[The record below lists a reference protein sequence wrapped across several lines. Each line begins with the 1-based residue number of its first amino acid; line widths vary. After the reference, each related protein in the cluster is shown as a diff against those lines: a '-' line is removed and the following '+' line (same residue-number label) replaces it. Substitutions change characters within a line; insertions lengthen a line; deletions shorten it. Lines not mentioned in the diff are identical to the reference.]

1 VETAVQLAAGPETLN
16 NDSQATMNHERV
28 LIVEDEENERTGL
41 AELITSWGYR
51 TETAR
56 DGAEGLEKVTSWAP
70 SLVITD
76 MKMPRMGGLEL
87 LDKLATDAQTMAVIV
102 VTAQGTIDSA
112 VQAMRMGAYDYIT
125 KPIDTNRLQT
135 ILQNASALL
144 GTRAELEVTRRKLR
158 DAGSLGSLIG
168 SSKKMQEIFHLIEMV
183 APSTASV
190 LITGASGTG
199 KELVARTVHELSPR
213 RNKPFVPINCAAI
226 PETLIESEIF
236 GHEKG
241 AFTGALERRTG
252 CFELAEGGTLLL
264 DEIGEMP
271 VATQA
276 KLLRVLEDS
285 KLRRLGSKVETTVD
299 VRVLAATNKVPEEAV
314 ERGELRNDLYYRLNV
329 FNIHMPPLRE
339 HKEDVPDLVQALL
352 EDMNRKH
359 GRKVAG
365 VSEAVLNAFQNYS
378 WPGNVRE
385 MRNTLERATIVC
397 DGPVVETKHLPPG
410 FGKSSLRSS
419 SEDGDTVHLGVGTTV
434 EEAEK
439 RLILKTLESTN
450 NNKTRAAE
458 ILGISLK
465 TLHNKLKEYGS
476 ATTDPALVR
485 EDS

>member
-1 VETAVQLAAGPETLN
+1 
-16 NDSQATMNHERV
+16 MNVSPMNQEKI

-41 AELITSWGYR
+41 AELVSAWGYR
-51 TETAR
+51 RGTAR
-56 DGAEGLEKVTSWAP
+56 VGAEGLAEVPSWAP
-70 SLVITD
+70 SIVVTD
-76 MKMPRMGGLEL
+76 LKMPGMGGLEL
-87 LDKLATDAQTMAVIV
+87 LERLATDSQTMAVIV

-125 KPIDTNRLQT
+125 KPIDTNRLRT

-144 GTRAELEVTRRKLR
+144 GTKAENEAMRRKLR
-158 DAGSLGSLIG
+158 DAGSLGSLVG
-168 SSKKMQEIFHLIEMV
+168 ASKKMQEIFRLIEMV

-213 RNKPFVPINCAAI
+213 RGKSFIPINCAAI
-226 PETLIESEIF
+226 PETLIESEVF

-276 KLLRVLEDS
+276 KLLRVLEDR

-314 ERGELRNDLYYRLNV
+314 ARGELRNDLYYRLNV

-339 HKEDVPDLVQALL
+339 HKEDVPELVERLL
-352 EDMNRKH
+352 GEMSEKH
-359 GRKVAG
+359 GRKVAV
-365 VSEAVLNAFQNYS
+365 VSEAVLNLFHNYS

-385 MRNTLERATIVC
+385 LRNTLERAVIVC
-397 DGPVVETKHLPPG
+397 DGAVIETRHLPPG
-410 FGKSSLRSS
+410 FGQTTVRTSP
-419 SEDGDTVHLGVGTTV
+419 EDPDAVRLGVGTTV
-434 EEAEK
+434 EEAE
-439 RLILKTLESTN
+439 RLLILKTLAATS

-476 ATTDPALVR
+476 VAADAAIGKD
-485 EDS
+485 E

>member
-1 VETAVQLAAGPETLN
+1 M
-16 NDSQATMNHERV
+16 SQEKV

-41 AELITSWGYR
+41 AELLSSWGYR
-51 TETAR
+51 TETAK
-56 DGAEGLEKVTSWAP
+56 DGAEGLEKVSSWSPAI
-70 SLVITD
+70 VVTD

-87 LDKLATDAQTMAVIV
+87 LEHLASDCQTIAVIV
-102 VTAQGTIDSA
+102 VTAQGTIDNA
-112 VQAMRMGAYDYIT
+112 VQAMRTGAYDYIT
-125 KPIDTNRLQT
+125 KPIDTNRLRT

-144 GTRAELEVTRRKLR
+144 GTRVELEVTRRKLR
-158 DAGSLGSLIG
+158 DTGALGSLIG
-168 SSKKMQEIFHLIEMV
+168 PSKKMQEIFRLIEMV

-271 VATQA
+271 IATQA
-276 KLLRVLEDS
+276 KLLRVLEDH

-299 VRVLAATNKVPEEAV
+299 VRVLAATNKVPEDAV
-314 ERGELRNDLYYRLNV
+314 ARGELRNDLYYRLNV

-339 HKEDVPDLVQALL
+339 HKEDIPELMQTLL
-352 EDMNRKH
+352 ADMSAKH
-359 GRKVAG
+359 GRKVAT
-365 VSEAVLNAFQNYS
+365 VSEAVHNLFHNYS

-385 MRNTLERATIVC
+385 LRNTLERAVIVC
-397 DGPVVETKHLPPG
+397 DSSVVETKHLPPG
-410 FGKSSLRSS
+410 FGQATVRPSV
-419 SEDGDTVHLGVGTTV
+419 EDSDGVRLGVGTTV

-439 RLILKTLESTN
+439 RLILKTLEATS

-476 ATTDPALVR
+476 AAAEVAAEKDESA
-485 EDS
+485 S

>member
-1 VETAVQLAAGPETLN
+1 M
-16 NDSQATMNHERV
+16 SQEKV

-41 AELITSWGYR
+41 AELVSSWGY
-51 TETAR
+51 TAETAR
-56 DGAEGLEKVTSWAP
+56 DGQEGHEKVLAWSP
-70 SLVITD
+70 SIVITD
-76 MKMPRMGGLEL
+76 LKMPRLSGLEL
-87 LDKLATDAQTMAVIV
+87 LERISSDSQTVAVIV

-112 VQAMRMGAYDYIT
+112 VQAMRIGAYDYIT
-125 KPIDTNRLQT
+125 KPIDTSRLRT

-144 GTRAELEVTRRKLR
+144 GARVELEATRRKLR
-158 DAGSLGSLIG
+158 DAGSLGSLVG
-168 SSKKMQEIFHLIEMV
+168 PLKKMQGIFHLIEMV

-199 KELVARTVHELSPR
+199 KELVARTIHDLSPR
-213 RNKPFVPINCAAI
+213 RNKPFLPINCAAI

-276 KLLRVLEDS
+276 KLLRVLEDR

-314 ERGELRNDLYYRLNV
+314 AHGELRNDLYYRLNV
-329 FNIHMPPLRE
+329 FNIHMPLLRE
-339 HKEDVPDLVQALL
+339 HKDDIPELVQELL
-352 EDMNRKH
+352 GEMNTKH
-359 GRKVAG
+359 GRKVAA
-365 VSEAVLNAFQNYS
+365 VSEAVLNAFTNYS

-385 MRNTLERATIVC
+385 LRNTLERAVIVC
-397 DGPVVETKHLPPG
+397 EAAVVETKHLPPG
-410 FGKSSLRSS
+410 FGHTTLRTSAD
-419 SEDGDTVHLGVGTTV
+419 DGDAVRLDVGTTV
-434 EEAEK
+434 EQAEK
-439 RLILKTLESTN
+439 LLILKTLEATN

-476 ATTDPALVR
+476 GTADGATGQQESPGY
-485 EDS
+485 

>member
-1 VETAVQLAAGPETLN
+1 
-16 NDSQATMNHERV
+16 
-28 LIVEDEENERTGL
+28 
-41 AELITSWGYR
+41 
-51 TETAR
+51 
-56 DGAEGLEKVTSWAP
+56 
-70 SLVITD
+70 
-76 MKMPRMGGLEL
+76 MPRMSGLEL
-87 LDKLATDAQTMAVIV
+87 LEKIAADTRTIAVIV

-125 KPIDTNRLQT
+125 KPIDTNRLRT

-144 GTRAELEVTRRKLR
+144 GARVELEVTRRKLR
-158 DAGSLGSLIG
+158 DAGSLGSLVG
-168 SSKKMQEIFHLIEMV
+168 PSKKMQEIFRLVELV

-199 KELVARTVHELSPR
+199 KELVARTIHELSPR
-213 RNKPFVPINCAAI
+213 RPKPFVAINCAAI

-271 VATQA
+271 IATQA
-276 KLLRVLEDS
+276 KLLRVLEDR
-285 KLRRLGSKVETTVD
+285 KLRRLGSKVETTID

-314 ERGELRNDLYYRLNV
+314 AHGELRNDLYYRLNV

-339 HKEDVPDLVQALL
+339 HREDIPDLVHQLL
-352 EDMNRKH
+352 EEMSSKH
-359 GRKVAG
+359 GRRIAT
-365 VSEAVLNAFQNYS
+365 VSEAVLNAFRNYT

-385 MRNTLERATIVC
+385 LRNTLERAVIVC
-397 DGPVVETKHLPPG
+397 EGAVIETKYLPPG
-410 FGKSSLRSS
+410 FGHAPVRPSADDADSIR
-419 SEDGDTVHLGVGTTV
+419 VGVGTTV
-434 EEAEK
+434 GEAE
-439 RLILKTLESTN
+439 RLLILKTLESTN

-476 ATTDPALVR
+476 SGADGASRAEKEETEEVR
-485 EDS
+485 ES

>member
-1 VETAVQLAAGPETLN
+1 
-16 NDSQATMNHERV
+16 MNHERV

-41 AELITSWGYR
+41 AELVTSWGFIA
-51 TETAR
+51 ETAK
-56 DGAEGLEKVTSWAP
+56 DGQEGHEKISAWTPSIVVTD
-70 SLVITD
+70 L
-76 MKMPRMGGLEL
+76 KMPRMGGLEL
-87 LDKLATDAQTMAVIV
+87 LEKLAGDIRSVAVIV

-125 KPIDTNRLQT
+125 KPIDTDRLRT

-144 GTRAELEVTRRKLR
+144 DTKLELEVTRRKLR
-158 DAGSLGSLIG
+158 DAGSLGSLVG
-168 SSKKMQEIFHLIEMV
+168 PSKKMQEIFRLIEMV
-183 APSTASV
+183 SPSTASV

-199 KELVARTVHELSPR
+199 KELVARTIHELSPR
-213 RNKPFVPINCAAI
+213 RAKPFVAINCAAI

-271 VATQA
+271 IATQA
-276 KLLRVLEDS
+276 KLLRVLEDR

-299 VRVLAATNKVPEEAV
+299 VRVLAATNKVPEDAV
-314 ERGELRNDLYYRLNV
+314 ARGELRNDLYYRLNV
-329 FNIHMPPLRE
+329 FNIHMPVLRE
-339 HKEDVPDLVQALL
+339 HRDDIPDLVQGLL
-352 EDMNRKH
+352 REVNTKH
-359 GRKVAG
+359 SRQVAT
-365 VSEAVLNAFQNYS
+365 VSEAVLNAFRNYA

-385 MRNTLERATIVC
+385 LRNTLERAVIVC
-397 DGPVVETKHLPPG
+397 EGPVIETKHLPPG
-410 FGKSSLRSS
+410 FGHVPLRPMAD
-419 SEDGDTVHLGVGTTV
+419 DGDSIRVGVGTTV
-434 EEAEK
+434 GEAE
-439 RLILKTLESTN
+439 RLLILKTLESTN

-476 ATTDPALVR
+476 SSPDRQEKEEKESAENEPAEEVK
-485 EDS
+485 ET